1 MLMESWRLGIAVGL
15 SCPLGCPRT
24 MWLFTLLSQS
34 TAPHWDEGWD
44 TGALQLLG
52 LPLPQTV
59 PLWEVLR
66 GLCNNWCQRIWMG
79 QKLLGCEAPQGQA
92 VADQGQ

>member
-1 MLMESWRLGIAVGL
+1 MLMESWRLGMPVGL
-15 SCPLGCPRT
+15 PRPLGCPRT

-44 TGALQLLG
+44 TGASQLLG

-66 GLCNNWCQRIWMG
+66 DLCN
-79 QKLLGCEAPQGQA
+79 KLVPENLDGTKALGL
-92 VADQGQ
+92 